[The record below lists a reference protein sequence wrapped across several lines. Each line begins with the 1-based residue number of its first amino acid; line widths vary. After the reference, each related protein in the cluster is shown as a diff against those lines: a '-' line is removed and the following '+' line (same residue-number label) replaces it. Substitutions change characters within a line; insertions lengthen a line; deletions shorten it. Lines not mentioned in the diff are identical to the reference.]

1 MNTDKILEKVL
12 TYLDN
17 EHKDYR
23 DFIARQSYAPSI
35 PSKADEIALI
45 KNSAKGA
52 LDRGMGVVMFAQD
65 LGVKYDD
72 INKPYEEFKTAVQN
86 LKQIGL
92 NDAKRL

>member
-23 DFIARQSYAPSI
+23 AFIARQSYAPSI

-72 INKPYEEFKTAVQN
+72 INKPYEEFKEGILT
-86 LKQIGL
+86 LKRIGL
-92 NDAKRL
+92 NTAKNL